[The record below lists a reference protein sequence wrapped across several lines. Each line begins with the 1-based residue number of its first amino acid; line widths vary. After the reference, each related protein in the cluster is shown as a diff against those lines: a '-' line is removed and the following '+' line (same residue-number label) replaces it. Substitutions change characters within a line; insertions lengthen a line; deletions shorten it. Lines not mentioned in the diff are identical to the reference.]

1 MYRIFQTVPLLKKKK
16 KPVNGGMH
24 NRIFSCGYFLIIR
37 GIPLSREIL
46 NTNQSTLTH

>member
-1 MYRIFQTVPLLKKKK
+1 MYHIFQNCAFVKEKND
-16 KPVNGGMH
+16 VNGGMH
-24 NRIFSCGYFLIIR
+24 NIIFSCGYFRIIR